1 MGTTSLGGGEV
12 TGGRGFGV
20 VSGEAVRQQRDMQQ
34 QGMPPVM
41 PPSQPGGEGMGI
53 RTPRTPARPQARGSP
68 GAGAP
73 VTSVQQRGPQ
83 PSISQRNQ
91 QALMNGRRLRG
102 A

>member
-1 MGTTSLGGGEV
+1 MPVGMPPGGG
-12 TGGRGFGV
+12 
-20 VSGEAVRQQRDMQQ
+20 MMPHH
-34 QGMPPVM
+34 QGMPPQMMHQGRLPPQLMGGAM
-41 PPSQPGGEGMGI
+41 PIPASQPGGEGMGI
-53 RTPRTPARPQARGSP
+53 RNPRSPARPQARGSP

-83 PSISQRNQ
+83 PSIQQRNQ

>member
-1 MGTTSLGGGEV
+1 MPP
-12 TGGRGFGV
+12 R
-20 VSGEAVRQQRDMQQ
+20 
-34 QGMPPVM
+34 QGMPPQMHGQQMHGQQVHTNALPPQMMGGAPTMM

-53 RTPRTPARPQARGSP
+53 RTPRGPARPQQRSSP

-73 VTSVQQRGPQ
+73 VSNVQQRGLDPTIQ
-83 PSISQRNQ
+83 QRNQ

>member
-1 MGTTSLGGGEV
+1 M
-12 TGGRGFGV
+12 V
-20 VSGEAVRQQRDMQQ
+20 VDTQAQQMMHRNALPPQMMQ
-34 QGMPPVM
+34 QGMPQGM

-53 RTPRTPARPQARGSP
+53 RTPRTPARPQQRGSA

-73 VTSVQQRGPQ
+73 VSSVQQRGLQ
-83 PSISQRNQ
+83 PSIQQRNQ